1 LVAIRGKE
9 IFMKH
14 MFSAFDLMQPTIEA
28 SKMVIEAQQVI
39 ALRMTGMAGIW
50 SMGPAETKR
59 RVDGTVAEITE
70 SARAMFA
77 AGVACQ
83 SPGTVAMA
91 AIGPLRRRTKA
102 NASRLNKKTTGG
114 GA

>member
-1 LVAIRGKE
+1 
-9 IFMKH
+9 MKH
-14 MFSAFDLMQPTIEA
+14 MLSAFDLTQPTIEA

-59 RVDGTVAEITE
+59 RVDEKVAAISE
-70 SARAMFA
+70 SARAMFV
-77 AGVACQ
+77 AGVAGQ
-83 SPGTVAMA
+83 SPGTMAIA
-91 AIGPLRRRTKA
+91 AIGQLRRRTKA
-102 NASRLNKKTTGG
+102 NASRVNKKATGG